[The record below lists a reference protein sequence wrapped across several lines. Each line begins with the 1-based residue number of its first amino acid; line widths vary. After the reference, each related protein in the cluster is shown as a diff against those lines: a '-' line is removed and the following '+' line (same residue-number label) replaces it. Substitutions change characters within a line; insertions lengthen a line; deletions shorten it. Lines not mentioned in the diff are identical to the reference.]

1 MTRRGFWS
9 QVARIWT
16 TTLLIIVERPET
28 AHSTLLGLSFL
39 NKEMEMLLA
48 STGSLNCLSKYIW
61 KFPEQCLAHEKLS
74 IGENCIYVYIQLI
87 HFIVQQTL
95 TQYCKATTPQLKKKK
110 LATILFEANSVLCL
124 ERSMVHMLQF
134 PSPRGVQSPQC
145 GNHCPRAL
153 TLNKWGKRNNG
164 SQGQLWKC
172 PRRCHHSPPTSWSR
186 RVFKALCSFTKGI
199 LRTNSISFLVSVSW
213 AH

>member
-110 LATILFEANSVLCL
+110 T
-124 ERSMVHMLQF
+124 
-134 PSPRGVQSPQC
+134 
-145 GNHCPRAL
+145 GNYII
-153 TLNKWGKRNNG
+153 WGKQCAMFG
-164 SQGQLWKC
+164 KVHGPHVAISQPQ
-172 PRRCHHSPPTSWSR
+172 RSPKPTMWEP
-186 RVFKALCSFTKGI
+186 LP
-199 LRTNSISFLVSVSW
+199 
-213 AH
+213 